1 MGYRMKR
8 FSGFGNSPAKGVTD
22 ILDKAQTALT
32 AAGMVP
38 MFGNLAD
45 GANTLVSAGRAGYA
59 KYKGDT
65 KGAKKHMANAAINA
79 AAMVP
84 GAGQAVTA
92 GKLAA
97 KGGKALAKGVS
108 KAAKEQTKKEV
119 AKKVIKKKAAHEGKQ
134 ASKQAI
140 DNKSKKPGVAIK
152 KSNKLLAGKGPLKP
166 KAKGGK
172 PKVGFKTGLEGINS
186 KKVV

>member
-1 MGYRMKR
+1 MGYKMKG
-8 FSGFGNSPAKGVTD
+8 FSGFGNSPAKGVTS

-84 GAGQAVTA
+84 GAGLAVGA

-97 KGGKALAKGVS
+97 KGAKAIKGGK
-108 KAAKEQTKKEV
+108 V
-119 AKKVIKKKAAHEGKQ
+119 AQKVATEGGKVI
-134 ASKQAI
+134 
-140 DNKSKKPGVAIK
+140 
-152 KSNKLLAGKGPLKP
+152 
-166 KAKGGK
+166 AKGGK
-172 PKVGFKTGLEGINS
+172 KAAVIETKDQASKVIDRSDKS
-186 KKVV
+186 KITMKGNKSTNQNKA

>member
-1 MGYRMKR
+1 MGYKMKG

-22 ILDKAQTALT
+22 VLNKVQTGLS

-38 MFGNLAD
+38 MFGNVAD
-45 GANTLVSAGRAGYA
+45 GINTAVSAGRAGYA

-84 GAGQAVTA
+84 GAGLAVGA

-97 KGGKALAKGVS
+97 KGAKAVKGGKVAQKVATEGGKAIARGG
-108 KAAKEQTKKEV
+108 
-119 AKKVIKKKAAHEGKQ
+119 KKAAVIETKDQ
-134 ASKQAI
+134 ASKVI
-140 DNKSKKPGVAIK
+140 DRSDKSKITMKGNKSTNQ
-152 KSNKLLAGKGPLKP
+152 NKA
-166 KAKGGK
+166 
-172 PKVGFKTGLEGINS
+172 
-186 KKVV
+186 